1 MFPADQL
8 KTQNQNKIKLVAI
21 SVSVALLFLVAAFL
35 FFNRSPIP
43 SYHISLSP
51 KEAIF
56 DVAPVQARAN
66 ICGAIS
72 GGFYDQ
78 ICDNKFDN
86 IFKNDDEKLAQLF
99 SLIQNVKEDN
109 TISDYDR
116 YYLANLLLVSL
127 PTKDSSISSVSEM
140 LKMAGE
146 LIQRAATA
154 AAFAKEPAPNTN
166 VRNFD
171 EQMAR
176 DIVSTVY
183 DLPKGDN
190 ALVINIMVSKH
201 AWVDGRREPIY
212 SEQYTE
218 SFNPFPVNPSVMPEN
233 ITYHLKSFINS
244 NSLSGNEWR
253 PNIHEG
259 ISVMMAYSFS
269 IQSWYSQGAGHDD
282 AAPETNLK
290 SRKNFS
296 ENEYDGTGHMDE
308 LMAILERVEQNP
320 SSSKVAQRRNDAL
333 NARKNYKKSAKVET
347 RPGAYESPQ
356 SDPKSLEDAYFGF
369 SDGLMPKACEAI
381 LAKMPA
387 WKREKNSDGGV
398 VPHYWEEYIK
408 DGKNVGGITDLGTC
422 STNIIFEERE
432 REDMQIVVRGFG
444 VTRERNEEYQKVP
457 IDSKYAGDFFRPTT
471 VEEIYDKEK
480 KDWVELDRNKY
491 AKKNEFTDL
500 IGDKGYVST
509 YYFDSGD
516 DMPDPSIDS
525 QSQILTGKCV
535 VSFYGSGWPI
545 QDGDLYAEYITGPRG
560 RSLLKKQG
568 RFSGL
573 FGKYHYYEY
582 DYDEGGGSIGQRT
595 INVHPG
601 FDHGFQELH
610 QKMISFAPQIVEA
623 VKPFCGNTPPEL

>member
-1 MFPADQL
+1 M
-8 KTQNQNKIKLVAI
+8 
-21 SVSVALLFLVAAFL
+21 
-35 FFNRSPIP
+35 P
-43 SYHISLSP
+43 S
-51 KEAIF
+51 
-56 DVAPVQARAN
+56 
-66 ICGAIS
+66 
-72 GGFYDQ
+72 
-78 ICDNKFDN
+78 
-86 IFKNDDEKLAQLF
+86 
-99 SLIQNVKEDN
+99 
-109 TISDYDR
+109 
-116 YYLANLLLVSL
+116 
-127 PTKDSSISSVSEM
+127 
-140 LKMAGE
+140 
-146 LIQRAATA
+146 
-154 AAFAKEPAPNTN
+154 
-166 VRNFD
+166 
-171 EQMAR
+171 
-176 DIVSTVY
+176 
-183 DLPKGDN
+183 
-190 ALVINIMVSKH
+190 
-201 AWVDGRREPIY
+201 
-212 SEQYTE
+212 
-218 SFNPFPVNPSVMPEN
+218 
-233 ITYHLKSFINS
+233 
-244 NSLSGNEWR
+244 
-253 PNIHEG
+253 
-259 ISVMMAYSFS
+259 YSFS
-269 IQSWYSQGAGHDD
+269 
-282 AAPETNLK
+282 EK
-290 SRKNFS
+290 F
-296 ENEYDGTGHMDE
+296 YDGTSHMDE
-308 LMAILERVEQNP
+308 LLAILERVEQNP

-516 DMPDPSIDS
+516 EMPDPSIDS
-525 QSQILTGKCV
+525 QSKILTGKCV
-535 VSFYGSGWPI
+535 VSFYGYADRKYREDFIYYGSEPLTDSEGRPI
-545 QDGDLYAEYITGPRG
+545 RRVGT
-560 RSLLKKQG
+560 
-568 RFSGL
+568 
-573 FGKYHYYEY
+573 KYHYTEY
-582 DYDEGGGSIGQRT
+582 LEDDQGRTLGSKVV
-595 INVHPG
+595 NVHPE

>member
-8 KTQNQNKIKLVAI
+8 KTQNPNKAALVVI
-21 SVSVALLFLVAAFL
+21 SVGVALLFLVAVFL
-35 FFNRSPIP
+35 FFNRSAIP
-43 SYHISLSP
+43 SYRISLSP

-56 DVAPVQARAN
+56 DVAPAEARAN
-66 ICGAIS
+66 ICSTMS

-78 ICDNKFDN
+78 ICDSKFDN
-86 IFKNDDEKLAQLF
+86 ISKNDDEKIVQLF

-127 PTKDSSISSVSEM
+127 PTKDSPILSVSEL
-140 LKMAGE
+140 LKIAGE
-146 LIQRAATA
+146 LMQRVATA
-154 AAFAKEPAPNTN
+154 AAFAQGLEPSANT
-166 VRNFD
+166 RSFD

-190 ALVINIMVSKH
+190 AWVINIMVSKY

-212 SEQYTE
+212 SEQYAE
-218 SFNPFPVNPSVMPEN
+218 SFNPFPANSSVVPED
-233 ITYHLKSFINS
+233 ITYHLKSFVNS
-244 NSLSGNEWR
+244 QSVGIDESR

-259 ISVMMAYSFS
+259 TGVMMAYSFT
-269 IQSWYSQGAGHDD
+269 IQSWHSQGAGHDD
-282 AAPETNLK
+282 TVPETNLK
-290 SRKNFS
+290 SRKDFS
-296 ENEYDGTGHMDE
+296 ENEYNGTGHMDE
-308 LMAILERVEQNP
+308 LMAILDRVEQNS
-320 SSSKVAQRRNDAL
+320 SSSKAAQRRNDAL
-333 NARKNYKKSAKVET
+333 NARKNYKKSAKAET
-347 RPGAYESPQ
+347 RPGAYELPQ
-356 SDPKSLEDAYFGF
+356 SDPKSLADAYFGS

-381 LAKMPA
+381 LARMPA
-387 WKREKNSDGGV
+387 WKREKDIDGNIF
-398 VPHYWEEYIK
+398 PHRWEEYIK
-408 DGKNVGGITDLGTC
+408 DGKNTGGVTDLGTC

-432 REDMQIVVRGFG
+432 REDMQIVVRGFD
-444 VTRERNEEYQKVP
+444 VTRERNEEYQKAS
-457 IDSKYAGDFFRPTT
+457 IDSKYAGDFFVPTT
-471 VEEIYDKEK
+471 VEEIYGKEK

-535 VSFYGSGWPI
+535 VSFYGYASRKYREDFIYYGSEPLTDSEGRPI
-545 QDGDLYAEYITGPRG
+545 RRVGT
-560 RSLLKKQG
+560 
-568 RFSGL
+568 
-573 FGKYHYYEY
+573 KYHYTEY
-582 DYDEGGGSIGQRT
+582 FEDDQGNTLGSKVV
-595 INVHPG
+595 NVHPE

-610 QKMISFAPQIVEA
+610 QKMISLAPQIIEA
-623 VKPFCGNTPPEL
+623 VKPFCGNIPPEL